1 LQQQPYTRSN
11 ATGFPPCA
19 SLRCSRVISAD
30 LATDIAATGPLD
42 RIGDPAPPPARAAG
56 PRQGPSFE
64 IRSASGSLSANTPL
78 AGFQG
83 LRLDR
88 INSSVVLQVARQVY
102 FRFLSSGP
110 SGIEPAGIVL
120 KAAATEGRV
129 VFEAPVLLPDE
140 HFVPIDWLRNRSVG
154 RNRPGRPAPSRSPL

>member
-1 LQQQPYTRSN
+1 MRAP
-11 ATGFPPCA
+11 
-19 SLRCSRVISAD
+19 
-30 LATDIAATGPLD
+30 GPHK
-42 RIGDPAPPPARAAG
+42 A
-56 PRQGPSFE
+56 PSFE
-64 IRSASGSLSANTPL
+64 IRSASGSLNGSAPI

-88 INSSVVLQVARQVY
+88 INSSVVLQLARQVY

-110 SGIEPAGIVL
+110 GGIEPAGIVL

-140 HFVPIDWLRNRSVG
+140 HFVPIDWLRTRSGG
-154 RNRPGRPAPSRSPL
+154 RSRPNRPAPSRGPL

>member
-1 LQQQPYTRSN
+1 
-11 ATGFPPCA
+11 
-19 SLRCSRVISAD
+19 V
-30 LATDIAATGPLD
+30 
-42 RIGDPAPPPARAAG
+42 DPDPPPARAPG
-56 PRQGPSFE
+56 PRKAPSFE
-64 IRSASGSLSANTPL
+64 IRSASGSLNGSAPI

-88 INSSVVLQVARQVY
+88 INSSVVLQLARQVY

-110 SGIEPAGIVL
+110 GGLEPAGIVL

-154 RNRPGRPAPSRSPL
+154 RNRASRPAPTRGPL

>member
-1 LQQQPYTRSN
+1 
-11 ATGFPPCA
+11 
-19 SLRCSRVISAD
+19 
-30 LATDIAATGPLD
+30 
-42 RIGDPAPPPARAAG
+42 
-56 PRQGPSFE
+56 
-64 IRSASGSLSANTPL
+64 
-78 AGFQG
+78 

-120 KAAATEGRV
+120 KVAATEGRV

-154 RNRPGRPAPSRSPL
+154 RNRPGRPAPSRGPL